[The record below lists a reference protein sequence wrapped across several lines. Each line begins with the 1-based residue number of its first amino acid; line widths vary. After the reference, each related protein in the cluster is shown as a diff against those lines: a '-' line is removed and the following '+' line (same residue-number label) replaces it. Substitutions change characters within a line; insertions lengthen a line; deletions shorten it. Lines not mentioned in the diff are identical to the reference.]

1 MGSSS
6 ERDKVLRTHPTTR
19 AGARANTP
27 FLLCHSFVRNSL
39 ITFDKFCPST
49 SRHYYELCT
58 LWELRGALRA
68 GDVWVAS
75 SRRYAN
81 PETYLIPPTRW
92 PALRPEVCQ
101 QIHAPEDGA
110 RRLEQRGRE
119 LIELLPRVD
128 RLLTRH

>member
-49 SRHYYELCT
+49 RQQGL
-58 LWELRGALRA
+58 
-68 GDVWVAS
+68 
-75 SRRYAN
+75 RRYGPVPSPAN
-81 PETYLIPPTRW
+81 EIEAIYSGWQRVVQTYVVQYSPRLINY
-92 PALRPEVCQ
+92 
-101 QIHAPEDGA
+101 GA
-110 RRLEQRGRE
+110 KGLG
-119 LIELLPRVD
+119 
-128 RLLTRH
+128 LTRKVGYA

>member
-49 SRHYYELCT
+49 SSPPLNSVECGKNGCT
-58 LWELRGALRA
+58 GGA
-68 GDVWVAS
+68 G
-75 SRRYAN
+75 
-81 PETYLIPPTRW
+81 
-92 PALRPEVCQ
+92 
-101 QIHAPEDGA
+101 
-110 RRLEQRGRE
+110 
-119 LIELLPRVD
+119 RVD
-128 RLLTRH
+128 SSDTEAPPPSCGPSRDTAADIMRRGGDG

>member
-49 SRHYYELCT
+49 RAYPSNPCNRKARLYHFCGLRHCQY
-58 LWELRGALRA
+58 
-68 GDVWVAS
+68 AS
-75 SRRYAN
+75 SENVLRLHLRCSSCFW
-81 PETYLIPPTRW
+81 PTPPH
-92 PALRPEVCQ
+92 PDSGGL
-101 QIHAPEDGA
+101 
-110 RRLEQRGRE
+110 
-119 LIELLPRVD
+119 
-128 RLLTRH
+128 